1 MFLINACQNILM
13 QNPHG
18 QVGHTFP
25 RFIQLPATRD
35 NSVSKQ
41 KQFIKPFCGSQRQ
54 SKPIKKVAFFVQKK
68 GTNQS
73 FCPLWFHTNVAL
85 MADPSRSL
93 HFDFSTFDG

>member
-18 QVGHTFP
+18 QVGHAFP

-68 GTNQS
+68 APINR
-73 FCPLWFHTNVAL
+73 FA
-85 MADPSRSL
+85 PSG
-93 HFDFSTFDG
+93 FIPTWP